1 MRETFEEYFSAVK
14 ELRTENNYD
23 YTNEELEKYSSYFKD
38 CWGFALLMGG
48 NKICYIVITN
58 ILKFNYK

>member
-1 MRETFEEYFSAVK
+1 MKETFESYFSAVK

-38 CWGFALLMGG
+38 CYKSNLSVYKSLEFLWFEINGG
-48 NKICYIVITN
+48 
-58 ILKFNYK
+58 L